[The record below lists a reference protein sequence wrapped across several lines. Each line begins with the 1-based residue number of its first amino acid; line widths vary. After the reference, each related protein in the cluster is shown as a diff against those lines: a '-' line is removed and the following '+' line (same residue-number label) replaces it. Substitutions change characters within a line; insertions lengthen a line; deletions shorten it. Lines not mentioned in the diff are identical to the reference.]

1 MKKGR
6 LIISLTVCIAITA
19 LLIIGDLFDV
29 FSSWGINVPELNMD
43 FVSIVLSN
51 AVVIILFII
60 AYHFVDKRNIKALE
74 NKQELGLHLLKKA
87 GDACEDYFN
96 IMIPQIV
103 SDFIVP
109 KVDFNS
115 TKNIIVENLQNAPF
129 DFDEQLMELFLDGT
143 LTKVEMDLYT
153 ELKSQYGKYILSR
166 IAFYDN
172 PTIYKISESKYKD
185 ALKNL
190 KEYLD
195 KQGA

>member
-74 NKQELGLHLLKKA
+74 NKQEVGLHLLKKA

-103 SDFIVP
+103 SDLIVP

-115 TKNIIVENLQNAPF
+115 TKNKIVENLQNAPF

-143 LTKVEMDLYT
+143 LTKEEMDLYT

-166 IAFYDN
+166 ITFYYK

-195 KQGA
+195 KKGA

>member
-1 MKKGR
+1 MKRSR
-6 LIISLTVCIAITA
+6 LIIALTVCVVITA

-29 FSSWGINVPELNMD
+29 FSRLGINVPELNMD

-103 SDFIVP
+103 SDLIVP

-115 TKNIIVENLQNAPF
+115 TKNKIVENLQNAPF

-166 IAFYDN
+166 ITFYDK

>member
-6 LIISLTVCIAITA
+6 LIIVLTVCIAITA

-29 FSSWGINVPELNMD
+29 FSRWGINVPELNMD

-74 NKQELGLHLLKKA
+74 NKQELGLHLLNKA

-103 SDFIVP
+103 SDLNVP
-109 KVDFNS
+109 KVDSNS
-115 TKNIIVENLQNAPF
+115 TKNKIVENLQNAPF

-143 LTKVEMDLYT
+143 LTKEEMDLYT

-166 IAFYDN
+166 ITFYNN
-172 PTIYKISESKYKD
+172 PTIYKTLESKYKC
-185 ALKNL
+185 ALNNL
-190 KEYLD
+190 KECLD
-195 KQGA
+195 KKGA

>member
-6 LIISLTVCIAITA
+6 LILALTVYIGITV

-29 FSSWGINVPELNMD
+29 FSRLGINVPELNMD
-43 FVSIVLSN
+43 FVSIVISN

-60 AYHFVDKRNIKALE
+60 AYHFVDKRNIKAME
-74 NKQELGLHLLKKA
+74 NKRELGLHLLEKSST
-87 GDACEDYFN
+87 ACEDYFN

-153 ELKSQYGKYILSR
+153 ELKSQYGKYISSR
-166 IAFYDN
+166 VTFYDK
-172 PTIYKISESKYKD
+172 PTIYKISESNYKD

>member
-6 LIISLTVCIAITA
+6 LILALTVYIGITV

-29 FSSWGINVPELNMD
+29 FSRLGINVPELNMD
-43 FVSIVLSN
+43 FVSIVISN

-60 AYHFVDKRNIKALE
+60 AYHFVDKRNIKAME
-74 NKQELGLHLLKKA
+74 NKRELGLHLLEKSST
-87 GDACEDYFN
+87 ACEDYFN

-129 DFDEQLMELFLDGT
+129 DFLSSTSNKFSNT
-143 LTKVEMDLYT
+143 LPSISGSTAT
-153 ELKSQYGKYILSR
+153 SLSR
-166 IAFYDN
+166 GSSSLTVKLNLSNTANTLAKIASGI
-172 PTIYKISESKYKD
+172 TKSVCCQS
-185 ALKNL
+185 
-190 KEYLD
+190 
-195 KQGA
+195 